1 MKKFFSLHVA
11 LGCFILFAQSQQ
23 MPTSKCRTGENVV
36 LSAGYAEQIQRFIA
50 HNPRPVEGK
59 SYTIPLVFHVFKNA
73 AFKSTYYGFLQN
85 VNINSIMPKIL
96 RQVNEDFNNQSAYSK
111 YVPKVFSDVAGV
123 SGFNFCLAQRTPT
136 GEATTGIIYH
146 PEIYD
151 YVKNEQDP
159 GIVYGSP
166 LDPYVWDV
174 EKYVNI
180 FLIPMPAGPGF
191 GHITY
196 YNIDK
201 APDWAKVFDYPGC
214 ESKILMNCSSLD
226 LDPSLYKNPE
236 YFSPERMKE
245 FQDKNFSVV
254 RFLSSSITHELG
266 HYFGLNHTF
275 GHTLQCGDD
284 DGFSDTPP
292 QYSYTFNPADKIVTF
307 PLFDQ
312 CNKDNGKS
320 NGTMFYNFM
329 DIYDFVS
336 MFTNQQCAYMQN
348 FIETKYPNLLKS
360 DGCTLGSCVEDDFEP
375 NESIDNATD
384 LNFPASYLATLCKD
398 DKDFYRITL
407 PFKQSI
413 KVKLLNLPEDYSLG
427 LSYEK
432 DGEFILDESDE
443 DGKASEVLIAN
454 EVEGAVYIEVSSKKG
469 GYHPLH
475 DYLLAIESSLGT
487 YDKQGNEITSLSN
500 GTTKSSAINPNPS
513 NGQINISFG
522 ENFKQ
527 GSIVKMTISDM
538 YGNKKLEKQIT
549 ITGDRLPVDVSNLK
563 DDIYLVNLTGQNV
576 NETHR
581 LVIKK

>member
-1 MKKFFSLHVA
+1 MKKNFLLISISCYCILNANAQKPGLQKCGSDITYATGYPKQLQRIISNNPGPV
-11 LGCFILFAQSQQ
+11 LGKTF
-23 MPTSKCRTGENVV
+23 TV
-36 LSAGYAEQIQRFIA
+36 
-50 HNPRPVEGK
+50 PV
-59 SYTIPLVFHVFKNA
+59 VFHVFKNA
-73 AFKSTYYGFLQN
+73 AFKSDYYDFLLHVN
-85 VNINSIMPKIL
+85 VNTLMPKIIK
-96 RQVNEDFNNQSAYSK
+96 QINENFNNQSPYLK
-111 YVPKVFSDVAGV
+111 YTPKVFTDVAGV
-123 SGFNFCLAQRTPT
+123 GGINLCLAQRTPT
-136 GEATTGIIYH
+136 GEATTGVIYH

-151 YVKNEQDP
+151 TLHNEKNYHKA
-159 GIVYGSP
+159 YGSP
-166 LDPYVWDV
+166 LDKYIWDID
-174 EKYVNI
+174 KYVNV
-180 FLIPMPAGPGF
+180 FLIPLPAGNSLVGETHFSDEKVPDGVIEPGYD
-191 GHITY
+191 GSQ
-196 YNIDK
+196 
-201 APDWAKVFDYPGC
+201 
-214 ESKILMNCSSLD
+214 SKIFINATAIDM
-226 LDPSLYKNPE
+226 DPEFYKNGKYFYPE
-236 YFSPERMKE
+236 EIEE
-245 FQDKNFSVV
+245 FANKDFSVV
-254 RFLSSSITHELG
+254 RHLSSVITHELG
-266 HYFGLNHTF
+266 HYWGLDHIAKET
-275 GHTLQCGDD
+275 CSD
-284 DGFSDTPP
+284 DGFSDTPL
-292 QYSYTFNPADKIVTF
+292 QFSMAYNVIPAY

-312 CNKDNGKS
+312 CNKDDGKS
-320 NGTMFYNFM
+320 NGVMFYNFE
-329 DIYDFVS
+329 DAYYFTS
-336 MFTNQQCAYMQN
+336 MFTKQQCTSMQDYL
-348 FIETKYPNLLKS
+348 EKKYPSLPKS

-475 DYLLAIESSLGT
+475 DYFLAIESSLGT

-500 GTTKSSAINPNPS
+500 GAAKSSAINPNPS